1 MVCLVEGYTLC
12 LPYGSQKT
20 KSVSHM
26 HHKKQTESVRWSLD
40 GHVYWHCRASIKG
53 MPWLSLSKPR
63 YVIRYYPKIFFFSA
77 SNSASVRT
85 PDSCNAPS
93 CFNCSRPSSVKP
105 VGCAGVAT
113 CGGAG
118 GGCWE
123 TGCAACCCCASCGCC
138 CCASCC
144 CCFASFL
151 ACRLLLINRVSSL
164 QGGRWH
170 VSVLP
175 TLRSRYLTGQAR
187 RKEKG
192 RPY

>member
-1 MVCLVEGYTLC
+1 
-12 LPYGSQKT
+12 
-20 KSVSHM
+20 
-26 HHKKQTESVRWSLD
+26 
-40 GHVYWHCRASIKG
+40 
-53 MPWLSLSKPR
+53 MPWLLLSKQR
-63 YVIRYYPKIFFFSA
+63 DVIRYYPKIFCFWA

-113 CGGAG
+113 CSGGG

-123 TGCAACCCCASCGCC
+123 TGCAACCCCASC
-138 CCASCC
+138 C
-144 CCFASFL
+144 CCFAACL
-151 ACRLLLINRVSSL
+151 ACRLLLINVVSSL

-175 TLRSRYLTGQAR
+175 TLLRSYPTGQVR

-192 RPY
+192 CPYISQCEIKIDSLVGVICQLKRVYPRDAQ